1 MSGPQIPYSTKPKK
15 PGPILPT
22 PPRHASPPRKRVVK
36 NSGFKKSYAAEV
48 PALTLPMYEVEKREQ
63 VLNDLLLYMTGYMNT
78 DIDPVVVENVLKKAL
93 LPLLHDEIRMA
104 LEGSSEARRYLLD
117 KMIPKAEKVMT
128 MPALNISIFLDKEKK
143 PEPMQAHVVKSTP
156 VNAEYRVIEIQ
167 SDVAKAEEINKGM
180 EVLDLGE

>member
-1 MSGPQIPYSTKPKK
+1 MSGPKIPYSTKPKK

-22 PPRHASPPRKRVVK
+22 PPRKRVVK
-36 NSGFKKSYAAEV
+36 NSGFKKSYAGVSAGV

-143 PEPMQAHVVKSTP
+143 PEPMRAHVVKSTP
-156 VNAEYRVIEIQ
+156 VNAEYKVIEIQ